1 MSKLDGYK
9 VGDRVRVTFEGV
21 VQGRVETDPDLP
33 VIWDG
38 GRTCRYIN
46 AYNAEAPTFH
56 IERIAQPVKAG
67 DMVTIKQG
75 GGHIWEVVAIR
86 HGYAVL
92 WCDGMANSA
101 PLSELERAQ

>member
-56 IERIAQPVKAG
+56 IERIAQPVKVG
-67 DMVTIKQG
+67 GHVYIGEGPMKFMVT
-75 GGHIWEVVAIR
+75 HIDEDL
-86 HGYAVL
+86 AVL
-92 WCDGMANSA
+92 WNGKYATA
-101 PLSELERAQ
+101 HPLSDLRHA

>member
-56 IERIAQPVKAG
+56 IERIAQPVKVG
-67 DMVTIKQG
+67 DMVKHRGRNTTF
-75 GGHIWEVVAIR
+75 EVVAIR
-86 HGYAVL
+86 GDEAILWDRVHGADDAQL
-92 WCDGMANSA
+92 IH
-101 PLSELERAQ
+101 LEHAQ